1 MSMSRSVL
9 RHMVLAMVMSVV
21 ALGATAAENDHNQT
35 VRNISEEKWVSAGAE
50 HFTGNVQMRNAFA
63 QVLPARSYGA
73 YVRFEPGA
81 RTFWHIHPTGQTL
94 IVTEGVGLTQSVDS
108 NGNMGPVIEIKAG
121 DIVVCPPGIRH
132 WHGASENSSMTHLAM
147 SERDPNKAV
156 QWLDPVTEAE
166 YKGAKK

>member
-9 RHMVLAMVMSVV
+9 RHVVLAMALSVAALV
-21 ALGATAAENDHNQT
+21 AASAEDVQNQT
-35 VRNISEEKWVSAGAE
+35 VSNISENKWVPAGTE
-50 HFTGNVQMRNAFA
+50 HFTGNAQMRNAFA
-63 QVLPARSYGA
+63 QVQPARSYGA

-94 IVTEGVGLTQSVDS
+94 IVIEGVGLTQSVDG
-108 NGNMGPVIEIKAG
+108 NGKVGPVIEIKAG

>member
-9 RHMVLAMVMSVV
+9 RHVVLAMALSVAALV
-21 ALGATAAENDHNQT
+21 AASAEDVQNQT
-35 VRNISEEKWVSAGAE
+35 VSKISENKWVPAGTE
-50 HFTGNVQMRNAFA
+50 HFTGNAQMRNAFA
-63 QVLPARSYGA
+63 QVQPARSYGA

-81 RTFWHIHPTGQTL
+81 RTFWHIHPTSQTL

-108 NGNMGPVIEIKAG
+108 NGNMGPVIEIKTG

>member
-9 RHMVLAMVMSVV
+9 RNMLLVASMSFVTV
-21 ALGATAAENDHNQT
+21 SAVAAENALNQT
-35 VRNISEEKWVSAGAE
+35 VHNISQEKWVSAGTE
-50 HFTGNVQMRNAFA
+50 HFTGKVQMRNAFS
-63 QVLPARSYGA
+63 QVQPARSYGA

-94 IVTEGVGLTQSVDS
+94 IVTEGVGLTQSVDE
-108 NGNMGPVIEIKAG
+108 NGKLGPVIEIKVG

-156 QWLDPVTEAE
+156 RWLEPVTKTQDSNAT
-166 YKGAKK
+166 K